1 MKEHPILFKSEMVK
15 AILEGKKT
23 QTRRI
28 LKPQPDESGIVYMEN
43 PPLNWEEHYK
53 EEWKPWKF
61 DTEEGETIALNCP
74 FGKKGDR
81 LWVKETFCNCGEL
94 AWGEET
100 CAEDRKNTVGYKA
113 DYSARLYDCDDKLV
127 ELETTAWN
135 WEHEKI
141 KWKPS
146 IFMKRIYSRLLLE
159 ITNIRVER
167 LNKITEKDAEAEGCV
182 STAVL
187 TEDKQDYTGLY
198 ASEHYARLWEKIN
211 GEGSWRTNP
220 FVWIIEFKRINK

>member
-1 MKEHPILFKSEMVK
+1 MKEHPILFKSEMVR
-15 AILEGKKT
+15 AILEGRKT

-28 LKPQPDESGIVYMEN
+28 ISPQPNTEIMNVESIGYTAFTPKGSIAIRGTRADGRYAEN
-43 PPLNWEEHYK
+43 WVKEKYK
-53 EEWKPWKF
+53 V
-61 DTEEGETIALNCP
+61 
-74 FGKKGDR
+74 GDH
-81 LWVKETFCNCGEL
+81 LWVKETFCNCGDL
-94 AWGEET
+94 AWSEEICT
-100 CAEDRKNTVGYKA
+100 EDRKNTIGYKA
-113 DYSARLYDCDDKLV
+113 DYSTRLYNCDDKLV

-135 WEHEKI
+135 WGHEKI

-167 LNKITEKDAEAEGCV
+167 LNKISEKDAEAEGCI

-198 ASEHYARLWEKIN
+198 ASEHFARLWEKIN
-211 GEGSWRTNP
+211 GEGLWRSNP
-220 FVWIIEFKRINK
+220 FVWVIEFRRIK